1 MTTPNTDDIV
11 ALRKE
16 LFASLNRLAAG
27 KSDPDE
33 IARAKAVAE
42 TAQVII
48 NSAKVEVDFIRA
60 TGNPGGSG
68 FIPLADRPGL
78 PATLARLKG

>member
-1 MTTPNTDDIV
+1 MI
-11 ALRKE
+11 
-16 LFASLNRLAAG
+16 
-27 KSDPDE
+27 
-33 IARAKAVAE
+33 AE

-68 FIPLADRPGL
+68 FIPLAERQS
-78 PATLARLKG
+78 LAPPPPRLKG